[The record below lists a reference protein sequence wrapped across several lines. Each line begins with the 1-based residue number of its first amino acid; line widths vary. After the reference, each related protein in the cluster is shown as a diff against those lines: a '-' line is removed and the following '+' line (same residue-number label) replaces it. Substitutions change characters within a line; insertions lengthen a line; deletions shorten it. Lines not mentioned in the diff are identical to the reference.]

1 MVYEWSLNAI
11 QGYFPNGIFQHFLFP
26 EFPSIWE
33 QQTNSRKRTNGHKG
47 YESSLCTRRVEKAP
61 GCPASDLPRLPGPGH
76 RTPSLERN
84 TSGAESTTSSAKPP
98 ALLPAP
104 RSLTPRPV
112 ASFLAKLPLWSL
124 VPPEASVS
132 SAHLQKFQAGLAPRL
147 ASAKTIYPG
156 RRLRALAE

>member
-1 MVYEWSLNAI
+1 MEFSN
-11 QGYFPNGIFQHFLFP
+11 YFFSQNPQVSKTSKQTA
-26 EFPSIWE
+26 EKE
-33 QQTNSRKRTNGHKG
+33 QMAERVMRVHCAPAELKRN
-47 YESSLCTRRVEKAP
+47 P

-84 TSGAESTTSSAKPP
+84 TSGAESATSSAKPP
-98 ALLPAP
+98 ALPPAP
-104 RSLTPRPV
+104 RSFTPRPV

-156 RRLRALAE
+156 WRLWALAE